1 MSLVQR
7 WRRSWR
13 PEHVALVLPEGERV
27 TYADLERRVAQAH
40 GWLLSH
46 GIRPGAVV
54 ALQLPKD
61 RRFLELHLAL
71 LGMGAATL
79 PMNAQYTAEEVH
91 FLVNDAEADLVIVD
105 DGAPD
110 TGRPTLQLSD
120 VDYGGLPP
128 EPLPPHVD
136 PDALAVLCYT
146 SGTTGR
152 PKGARIPQRALAA
165 GVEALHEAWG
175 WQQDDVLLHALPLFH
190 IHGLFVAQHGALR
203 AGATTVW
210 LARFDAAAAFAH
222 IAEHRVSVVMGVP
235 TFYHR
240 FLQHE
245 AEVDVSSVRLF
256 TSGSAPLPARD
267 HERFSARFGA
277 SILERY
283 GMTEVGIV
291 LSNPLR
297 GERRPGTVG
306 HPLPGV
312 ELRITED
319 DGTNVAPG
327 SVGEVRI
334 KGPSLFT
341 GYHGRPEATEA
352 AIGDGWMH
360 TGDLGW
366 QDDDGYVH
374 LVGRRTDMILR
385 GGLNVYPPEV
395 ETVLLTVDGVRE
407 AAVFGLADPDL
418 GERVAVAWAGTA
430 DASLLREA
438 VEVLAPFK
446 RPVVWVPVAALP
458 RNTMGKVQKASLRRR
473 YGSPHVRAAN
483 PSDVDFLVQGNLALA
498 AETEAL
504 TLDPET
510 VRRGVERGL
519 DGRARYLVAELA
531 HETVGQLMIT
541 TEWSDWRDCDVWWI
555 QSVYVCPIARRRG
568 VYRALWSAALR
579 EAKAQGAGGL
589 RLYVDHR
596 NDPAKATYRSLDMD
610 DGHYALFETLFA
622 ESSPP
627 ETS

>member
-1 MSLVQR
+1 MSVVQR
-7 WRRSWR
+7 WRRSWD
-13 PEHVALVLPEGERV
+13 PERVALVLPNGERV
-27 TYADLERRVAQAH
+27 TYADLERRITQAH
-40 GWLLSH
+40 GWLLEH
-46 GIRPGAVV
+46 GVRPGSVV
-54 ALQLPKD
+54 ALQFPKD

-79 PMNAQYTAEEVH
+79 PMNPQYTPEEVRY
-91 FLVNDAEADLVIVD
+91 LVSDAEADLVILG

-110 TGRPTLQLSD
+110 SGRMTLHLSD
-120 VDYGGLPP
+120 VDYSERLP
-128 EPLPPHVD
+128 EPLPAQID
-136 PDALAVLCYT
+136 PEALAVLCYT
-146 SGTTGR
+146 SGTTGQ

-165 GVEALHEAWG
+165 GVEALHEAWA

-203 AGATTVW
+203 AGATSVW
-210 LARFDAAAAFAH
+210 LARFDAALAFDHITAH
-222 IAEHRVSVVMGVP
+222 RATVVMGVP

-240 FLQHE
+240 LLQHD

-267 HERFSARFGA
+267 HERFAARFGA

-283 GMTEVGIV
+283 GMTEIGIV
-291 LSNPLR
+291 LSNPLH

-312 ELRITED
+312 ELRITGED
-319 DGTNVAPG
+319 GADVAPG

-334 KGPSLFT
+334 KGPSLFV
-341 GYHGRPEATEA
+341 GYHGRPDATEA

-366 QDDDGYVH
+366 QDDDRYVH
-374 LVGRRTDMILR
+374 LVGRRSDMILR

-395 ETVLLTVDGVRE
+395 EAVLLGLDGVRE
-407 AAVFGLADPDL
+407 AAVFGLPDPDL

-430 DASLLREA
+430 DARALREA
-438 VEVLAPFK
+438 AEVLALFK
-446 RPVVWVPVAALP
+446 RPVVWVQVPALP

-473 YGSPHVRAAN
+473 YGSPHVRDAT
-483 PSDVDFLVQGNLALA
+483 PTDVDFLVHGNLALA
-498 AETEAL
+498 SETEAL

-510 VRRGVERGL
+510 VRAGVACGL

-531 HETVGQLMIT
+531 NETVGQLMIT
-541 TEWSDWRDCDVWWI
+541 TEWSDWRNCEVWWI
-555 QSVYVCPIARRRG
+555 QSVFVRPTARRRG
-568 VYRALWSAALR
+568 VYRALWSATLR

-596 NDPAKATYRSLDMD
+596 NEAAKATYRSLDMD
-610 DGHYALFETLFA
+610 DGHYALFETLFPR
-622 ESSPP
+622 SSSQ